1 MRAIVFPAISLLLT
15 IGSCK
20 TEEALAPRC
29 PNAGALVKQVKNLSG
44 VVYYDSTQ
52 SSYFIRV
59 SNSFDSHD
67 LGYTCNLTTD
77 YQKPGLKVKFSGTY
91 YQSDK
96 QLGFVAG
103 DKNYYLSL
111 SSIQKQ

>member
-1 MRAIVFPAISLLLT
+1 MI

-20 TEEALAPRC
+20 TEVALAPRC
-29 PNAGALVKQVKNLSG
+29 ANAGALIKQVKSESG

-59 SNSFDSHD
+59 PNSFDSHD

-103 DKNYYLSL
+103 DKTYSLSL
-111 SSIQKQ
+111 SSIQEQ

>member
-1 MRAIVFPAISLLLT
+1 MRARLVLLVSLLLS

-20 TEEALAPRC
+20 TEDVLALRC
-29 PNAGALVKQVKNLSG
+29 ANAGALVKQVKNANG
-44 VVYYDSTQ
+44 VVYYDSVQ

-59 SNSFDSHD
+59 PNSFDSHD
-67 LGYTCNLTTD
+67 LGYTCNLATD
-77 YQKPGLKVKFSGTY
+77 YQKTGLKVKFSGTY

-111 SSIQKQ
+111 RSIQEQ